1 MAAVENLATDRPN
14 NVSITVMLATA
25 WQGFAYRS
33 CQGTISS
40 HTQGAPTCQGCG
52 HHNSKLKLKQDLCLV
67 GALCNLSWTPSLMP
81 HAHSLRQVKLLG
93 MNFAVWKDANG
104 AWSCLQDKCSHRY
117 AAWQRALLQSLLAGP
132 NLGTGEAGQGRLIS
146 SVCHLALVPFPS
158 YICQDGT
165 TQRGAHRGRT
175 PQLLL
180 PRLAV

>member
-40 HTQGAPTCQGCG
+40 HTQGAPTCQGRG
-52 HHNSKLKLKQDLCLV
+52 HQNSKPQLKQDRPGLCLV
-67 GALCNLSWTPSLMP
+67 GALCNLSWTPPLMA

-117 AAWQRALLQSLLAGP
+117 AA
-132 NLGTGEAGQGRLIS
+132 
-146 SVCHLALVPFPS
+146 
-158 YICQDGT
+158 
-165 TQRGAHRGRT
+165 
-175 PQLLL
+175 
-180 PRLAV
+180 